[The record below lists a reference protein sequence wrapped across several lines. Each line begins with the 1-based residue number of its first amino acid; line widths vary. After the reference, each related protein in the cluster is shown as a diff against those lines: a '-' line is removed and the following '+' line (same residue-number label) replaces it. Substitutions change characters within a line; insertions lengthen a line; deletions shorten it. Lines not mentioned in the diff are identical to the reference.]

1 MDVLLVLAVAGGL
14 AAVVYAFTRSIET
27 VNGYSMQTFGYKP
40 VALERVFVISPAWI
54 FIMVAI
60 IAKSPSN
67 ILVASA
73 VATLIGLAVASHVA
87 DHTSTPVAIVSTV
100 LLLTLGLLVVILFFA
115 LLGEV
120 CGDKEKR

>member
-1 MDVLLVLAVAGGL
+1 MDVLLVLAVVGGL
-14 AAVVYAFTRSIET
+14 AAVVYAFTWSIET

-40 VALERVFVISPAWI
+40 IALQRILVISPAWI
-54 FIMVAI
+54 FIMVALF
-60 IAKSPSN
+60 AESPSN

-73 VATLIGLAVASHVA
+73 VATLIGIAVAWHVA
-87 DHTSTPVAIVSTV
+87 DHTSTPIAIVSTA
-100 LLLTLGLLVVILFFA
+100 LLLILGLLVVILFFA